1 MNMLKSPRKASSPSK
16 GKGKEGKKLVD
27 ENEKFELELPA
38 EPRPFNA
45 DYFGAMV
52 RRGFAKLFETENLC
66 DITLVLKEE
75 KLPAHRT
82 VLCVWS
88 DTFRAMLEHD
98 RWAES
103 SMKELP
109 IEIEPAEIP
118 CFKYMIQ
125 YMYTGETDFITGEN
139 VMTLISLS
147 NYYGVHSLKE
157 TCAELLG
164 QLISEDTLLYF
175 LGICDRYDCQRLEAA
190 CGEHLAEHFEEF
202 LENGKLDSL
211 EPSTWGEMLKSDE
224 LKVSSEEKLFES
236 VIKYAD
242 QFKDDTQKRDAALE
256 LLLPQIRFPFLSG
269 TYLVE
274 KVETVESIQ
283 HLKVLHTLLH
293 EAYKFKIMPGAINN
307 DRTKPRKGFR
317 FDPQNCHTSI
327 TISGDGLVASLLNT
341 SGWFSVRTVQPL
353 LPGSDYVEFKVEGGT
368 NIMLGLATQDCPLTG
383 YCGQYS
389 NGWQF
394 YTNGQVYHN
403 GGCPSNGAAYA
414 VGDTLGVH
422 LDFTQGKIT
431 CYKNGSVTASLS
443 GVPTS
448 TTKPLY
454 PAASFS
460 AMGNS
465 VSVKPR
471 AAKP

>member
-1 MNMLKSPRKASSPSK
+1 MVAY
-16 GKGKEGKKLVD
+16 EVD
-27 ENEKFELELPA
+27 IIYENPQ
-38 EPRPFNA
+38 
-45 DYFGAMV
+45 V
-52 RRGFAKLFETENLC
+52 RRGFAKLFDTEELC
-66 DITLVLKEE
+66 DITLLLGKSGDQVH
-75 KLPAHRT
+75 AHRT

-109 IEIEPAEIP
+109 IEIEGGEIE
-118 CFKYMIQ
+118 CFKHMIR

-139 VMTLISLS
+139 VLTLISLS

-164 QLISEDTLLYF
+164 QLISEETLLYF
-175 LGICDRYDCQRLEAA
+175 LGICDQYDCKSLESA

-202 LENGKLDSL
+202 LENGRLDPL
-211 EPSTWGEMLKSDE
+211 EPSTWAEMLKSDE
-224 LKVSSEEKLFES
+224 LQVSSEEKLFES
-236 VIKYAD
+236 VIKYASQFADD
-242 QFKDDTQKRDAALE
+242 QDKQKAVLE
-256 LLLPQIRFPFLSG
+256 LLLPHIRFPYLSG

-274 KVETVESIQ
+274 KVEGEPAVKD
-283 HLKVLHTLLH
+283 LPLLHSLLH
-293 EAYKFKIMPGAINN
+293 EAYKYKIMPTAIKNE
-307 DRTKPRKGFR
+307 RTQPRKGFR
-317 FDPQNCHTSI
+317 FDPQGCHSSI
-327 TISGDGLVASLLNT
+327 TISDNGLKASLLNT

-353 LPGSDYVEFKVEGGT
+353 VPGCDYVEFKVEGGT
-368 NIMLGLATQDCPLTG
+368 NIMLGLATDDCPLTG

-403 GGCPSNGAAYA
+403 GGCPSNGASYA

-422 LDFTQGKIT
+422 LDFGQGKIT
-431 CYKNGSVTASLS
+431 WYKNGSSTATLS

-448 TTKPLY
+448 LTKPLY
-454 PAASFS
+454 PVASFS

-471 AAKP
+471 APKPS